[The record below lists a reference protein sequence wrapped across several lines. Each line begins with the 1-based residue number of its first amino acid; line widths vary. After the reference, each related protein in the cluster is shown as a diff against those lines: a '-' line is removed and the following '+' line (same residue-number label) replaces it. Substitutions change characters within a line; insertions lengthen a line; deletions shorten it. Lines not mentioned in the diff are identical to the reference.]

1 MAGVGAGIAEYLKEF
16 HRTEAEAIKGRDL
29 RMLFNL
35 QDKQLREVIAIIRQ
49 EGEAI
54 CSSSNGYWYSKDP
67 EDLKKTVHRME
78 AQVHNMTFSIKG
90 LTRILQETQ
99 DEKEKNN

>member
-1 MAGVGAGIAEYLKEF
+1 MAGVGTDIAEYLKEY
-16 HRTEAEAIKGRDL
+16 HRTEGEAIKARDL

-35 QDKQLREVIAIIRQ
+35 QDKQLREVIAVLRQ

-54 CSSSNGYWYSKDP
+54 CSSSYGYWYSKDP

-78 AQVHNMTFSIKG
+78 AQVHNMNFSITG
-90 LTRILQETQ
+90 LKRILQEIQ
-99 DEKEKNN
+99 DEKEKKI